1 MIAPTPPLQQEPV
14 MIASEAVRAAPELP
28 QLADGQP
35 RWQRWALVA
44 AVHLGGIA
52 LWEAVVRIF
61 HVQKFVLPAPS
72 QVLAALA
79 NPNLS
84 WLGNTAV
91 TAFEVFAG
99 YLLGVVLGILA
110 ALLFITSRRLMLL
123 VFPLLV
129 TLNMVPKVA
138 LGPLIIVWFSYGIG
152 PNILI
157 TFSLC
162 FFPILLTTIRGL
174 NETEPELLDLVRALK
189 GSRWQLFRYIQLP
202 GALPYVF
209 SGMKVATVL
218 AVAGAVVGE
227 FIASD
232 KGLGYLMIQVQASL
246 DTPAVFMAVLLITGL
261 GVLLYWLVLLLERLF
276 ITQDARLQ

>member
-1 MIAPTPPLQQEPV
+1 MKPSQDGTGQSTAPASAGERPPWLRWLY
-14 MIASEAVRAAPELP
+14 IGAVH
-28 QLADGQP
+28 
-35 RWQRWALVA
+35 VA
-44 AVHLGGIA
+44 AVL
-52 LWEAVVRIF
+52 LWEIAVRVFAIES
-61 HVQKFVLPAPS
+61 FVLPAPS
-72 QVLAALA
+72 AVLATLA
-79 NPNLS
+79 KENYA
-84 WLGNTAV
+84 WLDNTWV
-91 TAFEVFAG
+91 TALEVFGG
-99 YLLGVVLGILA
+99 YSLGLVLGILG
-110 ALLFITSRRLMLL
+110 ALMFVTSRALTVT

-138 LGPLIIVWFSYGIG
+138 MGPLIIVWFSYGIG

-174 NETEPELLDLVRALK
+174 HETEPELLDLVRALR

-202 GALPYVF
+202 GSLPYLF

-232 KGLGYLMIQVQASL
+232 QGLGYLMIQVQASL
-246 DTPAVFMAVLLITGL
+246 DTAAVFMAVLLITAL
-261 GVLLYWLVLLLERLF
+261 GVLLYLLVLLLERFF
-276 ITQDARLQ
+276 ITQDARIQ

>member
-1 MIAPTPPLQQEPV
+1 MTTTDNALAPPLPDL
-14 MIASEAVRAAPELP
+14 AATE
-28 QLADGQP
+28 QP
-35 RWQRWALVA
+35 PWGRWALIVAVHVA
-44 AVHLGGIA
+44 AIA

-61 HVQKFVLPAPS
+61 HVQQFILPAPS
-72 QVLAALA
+72 QVVASLA
-79 NPNLS
+79 NPNLR
-84 WLGNTAV
+84 WLSNTGV
-91 TAFEVFAG
+91 TALEVFAG
-99 YLLGVVLGILA
+99 YALGVVLGILC
-110 ALLFITSRRLMLL
+110 ALLFVTSRKLMLMA
-123 VFPLLV
+123 FPLLV
-129 TLNMVPKVA
+129 TLNMIPKVA

-174 NETEPELLDLVRALK
+174 NETEPDLLDLVRALK

-202 GALPYVF
+202 GSLPYIF

-246 DTPAVFMAVLLITGL
+246 DIPAVFMAVLLITGL
-261 GVLLYWLVLLLERLF
+261 GVLLYLVVLLLERRF

>member
-1 MIAPTPPLQQEPV
+1 MSVPMDAPTAPAE
-14 MIASEAVRAAPELP
+14 ASTPGAGEASAWHRWAAIVGVHL
-28 QLADGQP
+28 
-35 RWQRWALVA
+35 ALVA
-44 AVHLGGIA
+44 
-52 LWEAVVRIF
+52 LWEIVVRVFEIRSF
-61 HVQKFVLPAPS
+61 ILPAPS
-72 QVLAALA
+72 AILGT
-79 NPNLS
+79 
-84 WLGNTAV
+84 LGNSSHAWLSNTLV
-91 TAFEVFAG
+91 TAAEVFGGYALGLVAG
-99 YLLGVVLGILA
+99 VLG
-110 ALLFITSRRLMLL
+110 ALLFVTSKRLMLL
-123 VFPLLV
+123 LFPVLV
-129 TLNMVPKVA
+129 TLNMIPKVA
-138 LGPLIIVWFSYGIG
+138 MGPLIIVWFSYGIG

-174 NETEPELLDLVRALK
+174 NETEPDLLDLVHALK

-202 GALPYVF
+202 GSLPYLF

-246 DTPAVFMAVLLITGL
+246 DTPAVFMAVLLITAL
-261 GVLLYWLVLLLERLF
+261 GVLLYGLVLLLERLF

>member
-1 MIAPTPPLQQEPV
+1 MTSSDNAL
-14 MIASEAVRAAPELP
+14 AAPVLP
-28 QLADGQP
+28 GLAAGQP
-35 RWQRWALVA
+35 RWQRSALIVS
-44 AVHLGGIA
+44 VHLAGIA
-52 LWEAVVRIF
+52 LWEAAVRVFGIQQF
-61 HVQKFVLPAPS
+61 ILPAPS
-72 QVLAALA
+72 RVLASLG
-79 NPNLS
+79 NENLS
-84 WLGNTAV
+84 WLSNTAV
-91 TAFEVFAG
+91 TALEVFAG
-99 YLLGVVLGILA
+99 YTLGVVLGILA
-110 ALLFITSRRLMLL
+110 ALLFVTSRKLMLL

-129 TLNMVPKVA
+129 TLNMIPKVA

-174 NETEPELLDLVRALK
+174 NETEPDLLDLVRALK
-189 GSRWQLFRYIQLP
+189 GSRWQLFRHIQLP
-202 GALPYVF
+202 GSLPYVF

-246 DTPAVFMAVLLITGL
+246 DIPAVFMAVLLITAL
-261 GVLLYWLVLLLERLF
+261 GVLLYMLVLLLERLF

>member
-1 MIAPTPPLQQEPV
+1 MKDSLNSVELP
-14 MIASEAVRAAPELP
+14 AAPP
-28 QLADGQP
+28 MDSSAP
-35 RWQRWALVA
+35 PWQRWLAVVGIHVA
-44 AVHLGGIA
+44 GVL
-52 LWEAVVRIF
+52 LWEAVVRVFAIQSF
-61 HVQKFVLPAPS
+61 ILPAPS
-72 QVLAALA
+72 RVLVTLA
-79 NPNLS
+79 NPNLR
-84 WLGNTAV
+84 WLNNTVV
-91 TAFEVFAG
+91 TAIEVFGG
-99 YLLGVVLGILA
+99 YALGLVLGILC

-123 VFPLLV
+123 VFPVLV
-129 TLNMVPKVA
+129 TLNMIPKVA
-138 LGPLIIVWFSYGIG
+138 LGPLIIVWFSYGVG

-174 NETEPELLDLVRALK
+174 NETEPELLDLVRSLK

-202 GALPYVF
+202 GSLPYVF
-209 SGMKVATVL
+209 SGMKVATIL

-261 GVLLYWLVLLLERLF
+261 GVLLYLLVLLLERLF
-276 ITQDARLQ
+276 ITRDARIQ

>member
-1 MIAPTPPLQQEPV
+1 MTASETAPTVSP
-14 MIASEAVRAAPELP
+14 EAKQTAVSAESPAWH
-28 QLADGQP
+28 
-35 RWQRWALVA
+35 RWGVVV
-44 AVHLGGIA
+44 AVHLA
-52 LWEAVVRIF
+52 CVLLWEVAVRVF
-61 HVQKFVLPAPS
+61 SVQSFVLPAPS
-72 QVLAALA
+72 KVLVTLG
-79 NPNLS
+79 NPS
-84 WLGNTAV
+84 YQWLNNTAV
-91 TAFEVFAG
+91 TAIEVFAG
-99 YLLGVVLGILA
+99 YGLGLVLGILC
-110 ALLFITSRRLMLL
+110 ALLFITSKRLTLL
-123 VFPLLV
+123 LFPLLV

-174 NETEPELLDLVRALK
+174 NETEPDLLNLVHALK

-202 GALPYVF
+202 GSLPYVF

-261 GVLLYWLVLLLERLF
+261 GVLLYLLVLLLERRF
-276 ITQDARLQ
+276 ITQDARIQ

>member
-1 MIAPTPPLQQEPV
+1 MSANEATVLAPSPTLDAQGDRPGWPRWATIVAVHVALVLVWE
-14 MIASEAVRAAPELP
+14 AAVRLF
-28 QLADGQP
+28 
-35 RWQRWALVA
+35 
-44 AVHLGGIA
+44 GIR
-52 LWEAVVRIF
+52 E
-61 HVQKFVLPAPS
+61 FVLPAPS
-72 QVLAALA
+72 RILATLS
-79 NPNLS
+79 NNNLS
-84 WLGNTAV
+84 WASNTAV
-91 TAFEVFAG
+91 TAIEVFGG
-99 YLLGVVLGILA
+99 YALGLVLGILG
-110 ALLFITSRRLMLL
+110 ALLFVTSKRLMLL

-129 TLNMVPKVA
+129 TLNMIPKVA
-138 LGPLIIVWFSYGIG
+138 MGPLIIVWFSYGIW

-174 NETEPELLDLVRALK
+174 NETEPDLLDLVNALK

-202 GALPYVF
+202 GSLPYIF

-261 GVLLYWLVLLLERLF
+261 GVLLYGLVLLLERLF
-276 ITQDARLQ
+276 ITQDARLE